1 MEVVA
6 ADRADVPT
14 CENNTTNY
22 AGPRKKGNSASEYQK
37 KMLSN
42 IFFFLGALYPVA
54 FSRAHGRCLL
64 PTASRRTPVPA
75 AIVFARAHGCSL
87 LSTVFLSRRRER
99 TCPQPSC

>member
-6 ADRADVPT
+6 ADRAVPT
-14 CENNTTNY
+14 YENDTTAY

-64 PTASRRTPVPA
+64 PTAS
-75 AIVFARAHGCSL
+75 
-87 LSTVFLSRRRER
+87 
-99 TCPQPSC
+99 